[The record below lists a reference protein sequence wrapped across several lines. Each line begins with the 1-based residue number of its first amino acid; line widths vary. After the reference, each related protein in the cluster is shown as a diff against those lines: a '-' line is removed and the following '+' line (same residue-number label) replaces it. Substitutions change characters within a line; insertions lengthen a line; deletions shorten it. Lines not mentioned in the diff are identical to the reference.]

1 MKNRTKLPNVY
12 LGFLLALM
20 YVPILLVILYSFNES
35 KLSSVWGGF
44 SLKWYAE
51 LFRDRDLFQALWNSI
66 VLGVISS
73 CSAAV
78 IGTLGAYGM
87 SKVNFPLKGM
97 VEYVSTLPMMIPE
110 IIMGMVSMVF
120 FSLIGI
126 PFGMGTLVIAHTAFC
141 IPYVFMLVK
150 ARLVGMDKS
159 LPEAAQ
165 DLGASPVRVFF
176 DVTLPLVAPAIASG
190 MLLAFAMSM
199 DDVIISVFV
208 TGVDTNTLPV
218 KIYSQ
223 LKTGVTPE
231 INALCTL
238 LFLAALLLV
247 GTLGGCSSSGGENGK
262 LVLYTWE
269 NMFPQEVL
277 DGFTEE
283 TGISVTYSNF
293 DTDETMLARLEAAEG
308 GDYDLVI
315 ADDYIIETAIQE
327 GLVQELDTSKLEN
340 YGSINP
346 VYQGQFYDPENK
358 YTVPY
363 GAGVQTIV
371 YDPSAVDVEIKGYT
385 DLWDASLEDNLGIID
400 NFRVVNGMA
409 LKVLGESYNTE
420 DTAAIEAA
428 GDKLLELAPNI
439 RLIKDQNT
447 QDDLLSGEVGAAVL
461 YTSQATM
468 AKMANPDLEVVFPEE
483 GIGFG
488 IMAQFIPANAPNA
501 ENAYK
506 FIDYI
511 LQPEVAAQCF
521 EYIGYYCTNLDAEEY
536 ISEEYRDFL
545 TLPADID
552 ASSMEMIENVSA
564 EALETHSRVYTEF
577 KTACGA

>member
-87 SKVNFPLKGM
+87 SKVNFPLKGV

-238 LFLAALLLV
+238 LFLATLLLCGLAALVGRTPKKTRFWKGRDRAMKKILSMALAALLLV
-247 GTLGGCSSSGGENGK
+247 GTLGGCSTSGGENGK

-277 DGFTEE
+277 DGFTQE
-283 TGISVTYSNF
+283 TGIRVTYSNF

-371 YDPSAVDVEIKGYT
+371 YDPSAVDVEIKGYA

-488 IMAQFIPANAPNA
+488 IMAQFIPTNAPQRG
-501 ENAYK
+501 ER
-506 FIDYI
+506 
-511 LQPEVAAQCF
+511 LQVHRLHP
-521 EYIGYYCTNLDAEEY
+521 
-536 ISEEYRDFL
+536 
-545 TLPADID
+545 PAGGGRP
-552 ASSMEMIENVSA
+552 V
-564 EALETHSRVYTEF
+564 L
-577 KTACGA
+577 